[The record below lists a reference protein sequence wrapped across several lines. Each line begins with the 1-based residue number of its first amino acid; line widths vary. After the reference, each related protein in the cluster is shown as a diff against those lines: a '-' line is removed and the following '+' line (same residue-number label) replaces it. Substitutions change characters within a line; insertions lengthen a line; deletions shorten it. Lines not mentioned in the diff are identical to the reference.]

1 MAAAFVILLGLG
13 VYNSD
18 AMTEF
23 REHSNHNPQYVISF
37 VDDCES
43 GLRSSGY
50 AYAPSGSVMLKQVN
64 EDGSV
69 GDVCT
74 D

>member
-1 MAAAFVILLGLG
+1 MAAAFMILLGLG

-23 REHSNHNPQYVISF
+23 RQHSNHNPYYVIS
-37 VDDCES
+37 VVNDCES
-43 GLRSSGY
+43 GLRTSGY
-50 AYAPSGSVMLKQVN
+50 AYAPSGSIMLKQVN
-64 EDGSV
+64 KDGSV
-69 GDVCT
+69 GEVCT